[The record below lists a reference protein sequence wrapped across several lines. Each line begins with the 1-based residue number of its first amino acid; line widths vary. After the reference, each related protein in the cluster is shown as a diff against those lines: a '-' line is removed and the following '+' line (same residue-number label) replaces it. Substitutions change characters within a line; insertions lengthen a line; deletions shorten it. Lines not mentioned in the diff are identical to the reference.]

1 MMGKQ
6 GKEPVTKKNTEQ
18 KKEEKPRWRNL
29 IGISLLVV
37 GVSVLA
43 WVGISELGASDQKK
57 ADELVKST
65 EVKPTKNST
74 ETDRDFLGTLKP
86 TDLGT
91 FPESIANSNDDA
103 KKAYRFASDVEN
115 HSALKASS
123 CYCGC
128 QRGLGHTSLL
138 DCYIEKLLPGDQVI
152 YAEHGNGCRL
162 CVVEALSVEVWSDA
176 GKSDEEIRKLVDE
189 KFGP

>member
-1 MMGKQ
+1 MGKQ
-6 GKEPVTKKNTEQ
+6 GKKPVTKKNTEQ
-18 KKEEKPRWRNL
+18 KKEEKPLWRSL
-29 IGISLLVV
+29 VGISVLVLGISILAGV
-37 GVSVLA
+37 GVSEFRA
-43 WVGISELGASDQKK
+43 ADQKK
-57 ADELVKST
+57 ADKLVEST
-65 EVKPTKNST
+65 EDESIKITT
-74 ETDRDFLGTLKP
+74 ETITDIPDTQKA

-128 QRGLGHTSLL
+128 QRGLGHTGLL

-152 YAEHGNGCRL
+152 YAEHGKGCRL
-162 CVVEALSVEVWSDA
+162 CVVEALSVEAWSDA
-176 GKSDEEIRKLVDE
+176 GKSDEEISKLVDA
-189 KFGP
+189 KFG